1 MSRVSV
7 IFPRA
12 CQKSAEELQQALD
25 RKLKGRITK
34 YIFSYGLS
42 EVDYMG
48 VPRVNHA
55 TAIRRCINKVKTLS
69 TFKRF
74 KIPTV
79 EYCTNHRDIP
89 RHWDV
94 IVVRE
99 KVDGKGNE
107 GLHFVEAPL
116 PNVFKHK
123 PLYTNYFEHRM
134 ELRVV
139 VFMGKVFTYRKH
151 QVLDEWEFYPFRAPK
166 SLTEDAIRAAKGLGI
181 DYVGFDVLYN
191 NKGSYAFL
199 EANSGP
205 VLIEDV
211 RDYIVDWFVN
221 KLKG

>member
-1 MSRVSV
+1 MPRVFVMS
-7 IFPRA
+7 PRA
-12 CQKSAEELQQALD
+12 CRKSAEDLQKALD
-25 RKLKGRITK
+25 RKLRGIAPTHVFA
-34 YIFSYGLS
+34 YGFS
-42 EVDYMG
+42 EQDFIG
-48 VPRVNHA
+48 VPRTNHA
-55 TAIRRCINKVKTLS
+55 SAVRRCIDKVKTLS

-79 EYCTNHRDIP
+79 EYCTNFRDIP
-89 RHWDV
+89 AHWDV

-151 QVLDEWEFYPFRAPK
+151 QVLDEWEFHPFRAPK